1 MTECALRASL
11 QAALDDHPEQAL
23 LDWHPALSRPAAI
36 RYTASSPQRL
46 NWMAAWNSGKP
57 VEAQIRPFGFLLS
70 FMTRHGMFGPFSAT
84 VLEKAES
91 GRPPQRGKVAPIAP
105 YDRDPARALPK
116 VFDRVTGK
124 PVRPEQLKTYAEAL
138 AQFHLSSEDK
148 FENGQFLDRGRTAR
162 RHAVATRFVWIGKE
176 ANQVGESGEAD
187 PIWSTVEEFTAT

>member
-1 MTECALRASL
+1 MTIRSK
-11 QAALDDHPEQAL
+11 
-23 LDWHPALSRPAAI
+23 LSSTGTPHCLVPRRSAIQRPA
-36 RYTASSPQRL
+36 PNGL

-138 AQFHLSSEDK
+138 AQFRLSSEDK

-187 PIWSTVEEFTAT
+187 PIWSAVEEFTAT